1 MTRRR
6 ELALWIV
13 ALLFA
18 LACLALGTY
27 YCGKRL
33 GEFMKMGNVEQ
44 GEVGE

>member
-13 ALLFA
+13 VM
-18 LACLALGTY
+18 LAIFFCLAYGTY

-33 GEFMKMGNVEQ
+33 ATFMRMGAVQ
-44 GEVGE
+44 GEVGG

>member
-13 ALLFA
+13 ALLIY
-18 LACLALGTY
+18 LACLLYGTWQ
-27 YCGKRL
+27 CGKRL
-33 GEFMKMGNVEQ
+33 ATFMQAGQEQ